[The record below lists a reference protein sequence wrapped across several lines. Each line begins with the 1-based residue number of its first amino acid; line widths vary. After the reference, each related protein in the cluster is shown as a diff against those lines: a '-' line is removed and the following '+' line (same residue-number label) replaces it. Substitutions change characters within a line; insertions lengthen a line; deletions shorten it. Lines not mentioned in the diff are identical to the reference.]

1 MLINSGLFDKCGI
14 PIYQRLLKVAS
25 SAQKVT
31 ASNIANVATSGY
43 SAKTVNFKDEM
54 QKSAA
59 SQNHIVPIATN
70 TRHLPSN
77 RPEPIVKIDEIGNDD
92 KASGVN
98 NVDIEKE
105 MSDLAENQMMYEFG
119 TKRLTQ
125 VFTTLRMAIRGKE

>member
-70 TRHLPSN
+70 ARHLPSN